1 MPALLFAFTTLF
13 NPARFAKAHAVRYH
27 PQSENR
33 CWMLDVSQDVLD
45 SYSLTSDIQHL
56 TSNSYVN
63 HRANALARTQN
74 QDARSA

>member
-1 MPALLFAFTTLF
+1 MPALLFAFTTPL

-27 PQSENR
+27 TLSENR

-45 SYSLTSDIQHL
+45 SYTLTSDIQHR

-63 HRANALARTQN
+63 HLANSLARTQKK
-74 QDARSA
+74 DARSA